1 MLLHYDVAILVI
13 ERNENIYSQKF
24 LYKNVH
30 SSLLHNSPKL
40 EILNNHKKK
49 ITITISISL
58 DEEIKAQG

>member
-40 EILNNHKKK
+40 EIAQIYIIRSINLNLA
-49 ITITISISL
+49 T
-58 DEEIKAQG
+58 